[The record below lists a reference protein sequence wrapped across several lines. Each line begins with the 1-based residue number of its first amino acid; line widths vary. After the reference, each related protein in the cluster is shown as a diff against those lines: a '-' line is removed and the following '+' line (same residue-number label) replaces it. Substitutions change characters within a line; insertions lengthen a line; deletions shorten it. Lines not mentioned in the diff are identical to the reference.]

1 MISCANC
8 TNDALYIYSLNED
21 VKTYFCA
28 THVPGFLQAQKNAGL
43 LPTVAEFDARK
54 QAVLDSLGEGT
65 NVLEEAAPKPTPKK
79 VAKKKPSIEDIVEET
94 VVIEEELVEEVVV
107 AEIVEEEP
115 VSEDAE

>member
-1 MISCANC
+1 MTTCANC

-28 THVPGFLQAQKNAGL
+28 THVPGFLRAQKNAGL

-65 NVLEEAAPKPTPKK
+65 DVTGEVTPKPAPKKA
-79 VAKKKPSIEDIVEET
+79 AKKRPTIEDIVEET
-94 VVIEEELVEEVVV
+94 VV
-107 AEIVEEEP
+107 VEEEP
-115 VSEDAE
+115 TVVEIETVEEVEAVAEDAE